1 MTKYFGKVAGEDEFK
16 IRGIEARQR
25 STPSF
30 VEDVQREC
38 LDRLD
43 ATRSPAAVL
52 GYLQDVIERL
62 HAEAVPVEQLV
73 ERNRVSKP
81 LDGYS

>member
-1 MTKYFGKVAGEDEFK
+1 
-16 IRGIEARQR
+16 
-25 STPSF
+25 
-30 VEDVQREC
+30 
-38 LDRLD
+38 
-43 ATRSPAAVL
+43 VL